1 MHVLFSSEVI
11 MRSMQ
16 TRMYD
21 DGGKSLVLQQS
32 SAQHRELENELG
44 AQTFCKM
51 LSDVAA
57 TADVQK
63 HNEKPTLWQVN

>member
-21 DGGKSLVLQQS
+21 DGGKSLVLQQF
-32 SAQHRELENELG
+32 SAQHPDFENELG
-44 AQTFCKM
+44 VQTLCKL
-51 LSDVAA
+51 LSDLAA

-63 HNEKPTLWQVN
+63 LNEKSTRWLVN